1 MFAKYGQMITNNT
14 VFKPQQVVII
24 TETKETTMKR
34 TLKNVW
40 KSLSRVNGNSLAEF
54 ATVSALMATLA
65 ATAAPKLSE
74 MSEGTKAEKSGN
86 EIDKILKQAQSFY
99 QHTADTEG
107 RGRFPG
113 QEKFNVQVGSHGNYS
128 QVEIDLNTSLTAQE
142 AISNAIDNAL
152 LAQLHP
158 LNGTFNDFEDSD
170 GTDWVSVFDD
180 ATVDA
185 SSAVASSVPS
195 GANIGVDDYAG
206 CSTCRTTDPGA
217 NLTGADE
224 WLNLFNQNRLESRF
238 QDGHFIYA
246 VVPGGGTG
254 DDSYPP
260 ILYVADL
267 EDPRSYNNSLEP

>member
-1 MFAKYGQMITNNT
+1 
-14 VFKPQQVVII
+14 
-24 TETKETTMKR
+24 MKR

-99 QHTADTEG
+99 QATADTEG

-113 QEKFNVQVGSHGNYS
+113 QEKFNVQVGSHGAGS
-128 QVEIDLNTSLTAQE
+128 QVEVDLNTTLTAQKNTSD
-142 AISNAIDNAL
+142 AIHNEIKIDL
-152 LAQLHP
+152 VTG
-158 LNGTFNDFEDSD
+158 GTNSD
-170 GTDWVSVFDD
+170 GSFKHFEHTDGSDWVSVFYKVSTGGSGAD
-180 ATVDA
+180 AGYSINT
-185 SSAVASSVPS
+185 PS
-195 GANIGVDDYAG
+195 GATVGVDTYKK
-206 CSTCRTTDPGA
+206 CTTCRDGVDQYENGVKDA
-217 NLTGADE
+217 AHGLTGADE
-224 WLNLFNQNRLESRF
+224 WLTLFNENALHSKF

-254 DDSYPP
+254 DECYPP
-260 ILYVADL
+260 VLYVADL
-267 EDPRSYNNSLEP
+267 EDPSAFNNSLEP

>member
-1 MFAKYGQMITNNT
+1 
-14 VFKPQQVVII
+14 
-24 TETKETTMKR
+24 MKR

-113 QEKFNVQVGSHGNYS
+113 QEKFNVQVGSHGAGS

-152 LAQLHP
+152 LLQLHP

-170 GTDWVSVFDD
+170 GQNWVSVFDD
-180 ATVDA
+180 EKVDA
-185 SSAVASSVPS
+185 SEGVPAVAKSVPS
-195 GANIGVDDYAG
+195 GAKIGVDDYKA
-206 CSTCRTTDPGA
+206 CSTCRTSGDHKDPGA

-224 WLNLFNQNRLESRF
+224 WLNLFNQNSLKSRF